1 MINKTIAAGFILFAL
16 FSAGFMLSGQP
27 GMYFNLTALVVVLSG
42 TLGAGC
48 LSFGPGRVRQALAR
62 GRSAYQE
69 DEHRQKRLLDSLMS
83 LGHLHRRH
91 GIVNPESIRER
102 FPEVSRGLEL
112 VKDGY
117 SEEEIREIISS
128 EAVSRQIS
136 SQELEKVFRSMAGY
150 APSFGVAGSVIGL
163 IGLLMGMEDTS
174 LILKN
179 IPITLVSTLYGIV
192 LANFFLL
199 PVAEKI
205 SQKTDMETRETEII
219 LCAMVN
225 MRRGAD
231 FLKLQRM
238 LNAMVPDPWSRVEDS
253 GAFRRISARFK
264 QGSSSTNISPDKP
277 LQADAD

>member
-1 MINKTIAAGFILFAL
+1 MINRTIAAGFIFFAV

-27 GMYFNLTALVVVLSG
+27 GMYFNVTAMVVVLSG

-48 LSFGPGRVRQALAR
+48 LSFGPSRVRQALAR
-62 GRSAYQE
+62 ARSAYQE
-69 DEHRQKRLLDSLMS
+69 DDHGQKRLVDSLMS

-117 SEEEIREIISS
+117 KEEEIREIISS

-136 SQELEKVFRSMAGY
+136 SQELERVFRSMAAY

-163 IGLLMGMEDTS
+163 VGLLMGMEDTS

-179 IPITLVSTLYGIV
+179 IPVTLVSTLYGIV

-199 PVAEKI
+199 PAAEKI

-238 LNAMVPDPWSRVEDS
+238 LNAMVLHPWSRVEDT
-253 GAFRRISARFK
+253 GAFRRISAGFRQQK
-264 QGSSSTNISPDKP
+264 KTRSISGENPV
-277 LQADAD
+277 QARAD